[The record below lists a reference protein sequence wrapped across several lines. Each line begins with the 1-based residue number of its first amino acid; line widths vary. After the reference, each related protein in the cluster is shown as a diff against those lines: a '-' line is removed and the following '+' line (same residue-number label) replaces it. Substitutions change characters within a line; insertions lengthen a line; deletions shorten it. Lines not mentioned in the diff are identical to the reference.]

1 MQKITKKIILLII
14 ILVINFIGNSVSFA
28 TSSVNTRTRATAS
41 NNSTENEVT
50 NTTNQVTSET
60 IENRVT
66 EENDIELAYP
76 AIEKDDKKFGPLTM
90 EQIIGGAAVLLCFVG
105 IILAISLY
113 SRSRIDEDDWD
124 EDDYI
129 NEEPELERQEPKAM
143 KELKDEAAAKEPKAI
158 QEMEDEKKLEE
169 IRKVKEAKKE
179 ETPNNKEE
187 IKEKI
192 EKKEDT
198 ASLNYRHQKA
208 LDDFYNYAEEIKQEK
223 KTKRGKGK
231 HSM

>member
-1 MQKITKKIILLII
+1 MQKINRKIGLVII
-14 ILVINFIGNSVSFA
+14 MVLMILV
-28 TSSVNTRTRATAS
+28 VNTSCFAANTVSTRARNTAS

-50 NTTNQVTSET
+50 NTTNQVTNGT
-60 IENRVT
+60 VENTVT
-66 EENDIELAYP
+66 EENNIELEYP
-76 AIEKDDKKFGPLTM
+76 SIEKDDTKFGPLTM
-90 EQIIGGAAVLLCFVG
+90 EQVIGGAAVLLCFVG
-105 IILAISLY
+105 IVLAISLY
-113 SRSRIDEDDWD
+113 SRSRADEDDWD
-124 EDDYI
+124 EEDYI
-129 NEEPELERQEPKAM
+129 NENLERERQEPKAM

-169 IRKVKEAKKE
+169 IRKAKEEKKE
-179 ETPNNKEE
+179 EIEPKIKEE
-187 IKEKI
+187 AKEKI
-192 EKKEDT
+192 EDT

>member
-1 MQKITKKIILLII
+1 MQKINRKISLVVIMLLMIFAM
-14 ILVINFIGNSVSFA
+14 NASCFASNTVS
-28 TSSVNTRTRATAS
+28 TRARNIAS

-50 NTTNQVTSET
+50 NTTNQVANEVV
-60 IENRVT
+60 ENTVA
-66 EENDIELAYP
+66 ENDDIELAYP
-76 AIEKDDKKFGPLTM
+76 AIKKEDTKFGPLTM
-90 EQIIGGAAVLLCFVG
+90 EQVIGGATVLLCFVG

-113 SRSRIDEDDWD
+113 SRSRADEDDWD

-129 NEEPELERQEPKAM
+129 NEETEIERQEPKAM
-143 KELKDEAAAKEPKAI
+143 KELKDEAATKNPKAI
-158 QEMEDEKKLEE
+158 QEIEDEKKLEE
-169 IRKVKEAKKE
+169 IRKAKE
-179 ETPNNKEE
+179 ENEEDALNNKEIE
-187 IKEKI
+187 EKI
-192 EKKEDT
+192 ENKEDT

>member
-14 ILVINFIGNSVSFA
+14 ILVINFIGNNVSFA
-28 TSSVNTRTRATAS
+28 TSSVNTRTPPTAS
-41 NNSTENEVT
+41 NYSTDNEVT
-50 NTTNQVTSET
+50 NTTNQVTNGT
-60 IENRVT
+60 VENTVT
-66 EENDIELAYP
+66 EENNIELEYP
-76 AIEKDDKKFGPLTM
+76 SIEKDDTKFGPLTM
-90 EQIIGGAAVLLCFVG
+90 EQVIGGAAVLLCFVG
-105 IILAISLY
+105 IVLAISLY
-113 SRSRIDEDDWD
+113 SRSRADEDDWD
-124 EDDYI
+124 EEDYI
-129 NEEPELERQEPKAM
+129 NENLETERQEPKAM

-169 IRKVKEAKKE
+169 IRKAKEEKKE
-179 ETPNNKEE
+179 QIEPNIKQEA
-187 IKEKI
+187 KEKI
-192 EKKEDT
+192 EHT